1 MDLEIMDERL
11 AGKTVIK
18 VIGCGGGGSNAVAR
32 MIQVGVQGVD
42 FIAANTDLQ
51 ALESSLA
58 PTKVP
63 LGRQVTGGLGAGGK
77 PEVGEQ
83 AAEEDR
89 ETVQNVLKG
98 ADMVFVT
105 AGMGG
110 GTGTG
115 SAPVIARIAKEMG
128 CLTVAVVTRPF
139 SFERER
145 KMELA
150 DAGIDRLREHVD
162 TLITIPNENLLK
174 LVDRRTPIREAFLK
188 ADDVLRMGVQGISDL
203 ITKRGEIN
211 IDFADVRTVMEGQGD
226 ALMGIGE
233 GQGDN
238 RAVDAAT
245 MAIENPLLD
254 EVNIEG
260 ARGLLVNV
268 TGGPDFSLFE
278 YNEIMDIVSSRVDS
292 SATVIAGQD
301 TDENLGD
308 EVRVTVIATGF
319 GGSMDRS
326 KRRESVAAESK
337 PDGVLSYDVWK
348 GLSEGRGLAAS
359 APPSPAITESIGSSV
374 ALSGTLGGLLDNPD
388 HTDLLI
394 PTVMRE
400 KRFGSGR

>member
-1 MDLEIMDERL
+1 MDLEVMDERV

-58 PTKVP
+58 LTKVP

-77 PEVGEQ
+77 PEIGEQ

-89 ETVQNVLKG
+89 ETIQNVLKG

-115 SAPVIARIAKEMG
+115 AAPVIARIAKEMG

-139 SFERER
+139 SFERQR

-150 DAGIDRLREHVD
+150 DAGIDKLRGHVD

-233 GQGDN
+233 GRGDN

-254 EVNIEG
+254 DVNIEG

-278 YNEIMDIVSSRVDS
+278 YHEIMDIVSSRVDS
-292 SATVIAGQD
+292 NATVIAGQD
-301 TDENLGD
+301 TDDNLGD

-326 KRRESVAAESK
+326 HKQNSASAENRNELL
-337 PDGVLSYDVWK
+337 PYEVWK
-348 GLSEGRGLAAS
+348 VLSEGRGLSAS
-359 APPSPAITESIGSSV
+359 APPSIGSVEKDTSSI
-374 ALSGTLGGLLDNPD
+374 ACSGTLNGLLDE
-388 HTDLLI
+388 TDLLI